1 MSRRG
6 SMKKEANGTWSF
18 VVDVPGGGKRRQIRR
33 RGFATRREAQST
45 LNEVLADLQRS
56 TFVERASVTVRE
68 YLTDWMDGLASTG
81 RGVAAVSS
89 YKHNLRL
96 HVLPNIGDARLQD
109 LSAID
114 LDRLYKKLLT
124 EGRRNGKGGLSNRSV
139 RYVHTILA
147 ASLSDAVNKGLLARN
162 PASAASPPSE
172 KSARP
177 PEMAWW
183 RPSELRA
190 FLEFV
195 SDHELAPLFR
205 LAGATGMRR
214 GELVGLR
221 WTDVDLDAGRIIV
234 RRQITSTDYAAR
246 EDEPK
251 SERGRRVITL
261 DPGTVAVLRA
271 IDSGLGNLVFT
282 NADGEALHPE
292 SPARIFVRRVK
303 ASGLPRIRFHDLR
316 HSHVAHLI
324 EAGVDPLTIS
334 RRLGHASVA
343 FTLDRYGHLFDQ
355 AGATAARAVENLFDA
370 GLPHASAGDEP
381 PAPTNEP
388 PRRYLTK
395 DP

>member
-6 SMKKEANGTWSF
+6 SIKKEANGTWSF

-56 TFVERASVTVRE
+56 MFVERASVTVRE
-68 YLTDWMDGLASTG
+68 YLTEWMDGLEATG
-81 RGVAAVSS
+81 RGVAAASS

-139 RYVHTILA
+139 RYVHIILA
-147 ASLSDAVNKGLLARN
+147 ASLSDAVSKGLLARN
-162 PASAASPPSE
+162 PAFAASPPSE

-195 SDHELAPLFR
+195 GDHELAPLFR

-261 DPGTVAVLRA
+261 DPGTVAVLRG
-271 IDSGLGNLVFT
+271 IGRGLGHLVFT

-292 SPARIFVRRVK
+292 SPSRIFVRRVK

-355 AGATAARAVENLFDA
+355 AGATAARAIENLFGA
-370 GLPHASAGDEP
+370 GSPHASAGDEP
-381 PAPTNEP
+381 PALTKEP
-388 PRRYLTK
+388 PRRHLTK